1 MLRSHYELLEV
12 ATDADSAVIKVA
24 YLKLSRTLHPDM
36 PNGSSAL
43 FGMVT
48 EAYEVLRDPKKRAD
62 YDLSL
67 ARGKRAPNAGPQSH
81 PGAAPPTGPSTP
93 RQTPAGTA
101 QPDPTWPRQQSMAAD
116 ASADRKR
123 VRRLKSLDEV
133 PRSPSGRLPQW
144 VIDEAQGRAPQHGV
158 PWRGAPRSMQSQ
170 RRRRRSR
177 RWVKGFK
184 SSLVFL
190 AVLGVIGAAVWLQAN
205 GFAKPGVGRS
215 LASRPV
221 NWPTPGHEESEQP
234 LGVPAPVV
242 AASDSFRFAT
252 FQADGTT
259 PVTYDPCRPIHYVIR
274 VQGEPAGGDQVIT
287 AAILR
292 VSQATG
298 LRFVF
303 DGATSE
309 APSRQ
314 RLPYQPKA
322 YGDRWAP
329 VLISWV
335 TPSENPDF
343 AADVLGE
350 GGSVSVGLPDGP
362 RAYVTGAVELDAAQ
376 ITSVLQRPN
385 GKQVVRAVV
394 LHELGHLV
402 GLGHVTSASQLMYPQ
417 VLPGITDFGTG
428 DLTGLAALGSGA
440 CRPDL

>member
-1 MLRSHYELLEV
+1 MLRSHYELLQV
-12 ATDADSAVIKVA
+12 ANDADSAVIKVA

-36 PNGSSAL
+36 PSGSSAL

-48 EAYEVLRDPKKRAD
+48 EAYEVLRDPRKRAD
-62 YDLSL
+62 YDQSL
-67 ARGKRAPNAGPQSH
+67 ARGKRAPEPQS
-81 PGAAPPTGPSTP
+81 PPRAAPPSGPDSSRQSPTG
-93 RQTPAGTA
+93 RAQT
-101 QPDPTWPRQQSMAAD
+101 DPTRQKQQNMATD
-116 ASADRKR
+116 ASADRRR
-123 VRRLKSLDEV
+123 VHRLKSLDDV
-133 PRSPSGRLPQW
+133 PRSPSGRVPQW
-144 VIDEAQGRAPQHGV
+144 VIDEAHGRTPQHSV
-158 PWRGAPRSMQSQ
+158 PWRGAPPSAQSQ

-177 RWVKGFK
+177 RWVKGFT
-184 SSLVFL
+184 STLVVL
-190 AVLGVIGAAVWLQAN
+190 AVIGTAVWLQAN
-205 GFAKPGVGRS
+205 GFVKPGVERS

-221 NWPTPGHEESEQP
+221 NWPTPGHEESVHP

-242 AASDSFRFAT
+242 AASDSFRFAA
-252 FQADGTT
+252 FQTDGST

-274 VQGEPAGGDQVIT
+274 IQGEPAGGDQIIT

-298 LRFVF
+298 LRFVY

-314 RLPYQPKA
+314 RPPYQPKA

-350 GGSVSVGLPDGP
+350 GGSASVGPPDGP
-362 RAYVTGAVELDAAQ
+362 RAYVSGAVELDAAQ
-376 ITSVLQRPN
+376 ITRVLQRP
-385 GKQVVRAVV
+385 GGSQVVWAVV

-402 GLGHVTSASQLMYPQ
+402 GLGHVTATSQLMYPQ
-417 VLPGITDFGTG
+417 VKPAVTDFGAG
-428 DLTGLAALGSGA
+428 DLTGLAALGRGT